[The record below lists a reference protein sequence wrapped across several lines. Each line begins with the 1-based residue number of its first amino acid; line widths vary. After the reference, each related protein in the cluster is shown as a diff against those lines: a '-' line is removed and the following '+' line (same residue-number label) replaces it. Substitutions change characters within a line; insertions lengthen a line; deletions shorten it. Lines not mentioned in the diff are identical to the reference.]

1 MSTESTF
8 RSQLSSFG
16 WARAEPAPISTS
28 QGNFFDRLNPFSAN
42 GYVRLPTNSGDL
54 PPQLPAPSRGEEDAL
69 FNLSRWDRMIVF
81 AMLVLGSAACFFIAI
96 FFLPLLALKPR
107 KFVTLWT
114 VGSLLFIS
122 SFAALQGPLQYGQH
136 LLSGN
141 RLPFTA
147 AYFGS
152 MAATLYFSI
161 GLNSTILTILA
172 AAVQM
177 VALLWY
183 LVSYFP

>member
-1 MSTESTF
+1 MSVESNF
-8 RSQLSSFG
+8 RSQMSNFG
-16 WARAEPAPISTS
+16 WTRAETAPVSTAAGS
-28 QGNFFDRLNPFSAN
+28 FFDRLNPFNAN
-42 GYVRLPTNSGDL
+42 GYVRLPTHQGDL
-54 PPQLPAPSRGEEDAL
+54 PAQLPAQSRGEEEAL

-81 AMLVLGSAACFFIAI
+81 AMLVAGSAACFFIAF
-96 FFLPLLALKPR
+96 FFLPILALKPR

-122 SFAALQGPLQYGQH
+122 SFAALQGPLPYAKH
-136 LLSGN
+136 LCSGT

-152 MAATLYFSI
+152 MALTLYFSI
-161 GLNSTILTILA
+161 GLNSTILTIIS